1 MVIVISACLLLLPVA
16 AMAGHR
22 KAHGPSKAAIAACS
36 GKTAGTAVEMKGRK
50 KGSMIAATCQEVNGK
65 LVAVP
70 NPPAAKAAAKP
81 AAPAQAAAPAE
92 SAAPAQPA
100 TEMK

>member
-1 MVIVISACLLLLPVA
+1 MKKIIVISACLLLLPVA

-22 KAHGPSKAAIAACS
+22 KVHGPSKAAIAACS
-36 GKTAGTAVEMKGRK
+36 GKTAGVAVEMKGRK
-50 KGSMIAATCQEVNGK
+50 KGSKIEATCQEVNGK

-70 NPPAAKAAAKP
+70 NPPAAKVAAKP
-81 AAPAQAAAPAE
+81 AAKPAAAAE
-92 SAAPAQPA
+92 PVAPAQPS